1 MNRKI
6 DVIALGG
13 NAIIPAGGDGT
24 IEEQREVT
32 RETMRQVAALI
43 KEGRKVILTHG
54 NGPIVGNII
63 ERNDAVSD
71 RIPPM
76 PIDVCGADSQG
87 GIGYM
92 IQQILGNQL
101 RSLGIDRE
109 IVSLVSQVR
118 VDGNDD
124 AFQNPTKP
132 IGPFYSGEEKDR
144 IVKKKNW
151 MMREDV
157 DGRGFRRVVP
167 SPTPLEII
175 EAGVISKLLEMD
187 VIVIAVGGGG
197 IPVIR
202 DNGVLRGVE
211 AVIDKDRAASV
222 LAEEIGADR
231 LIILTNVD
239 FVYAD
244 YGKDSQK
251 ALRSISAGELRKRY
265 RNYEFPAG
273 SMGPKV
279 RAALDFIESG
289 GGNAVIA
296 NVTDLL
302 EACRSEKGTSIYP
315 G

>member
-1 MNRKI
+1 LGKGI

-13 NAIIPAGGDGT
+13 NAIIPAGGEGT

-32 RETMRQVAALI
+32 RQTMAQAASLI
-43 KEGRKVILTHG
+43 REGRKVILTHG

-101 RSLGIDRE
+101 RELGIE
-109 IVSLVSQVR
+109 KNIVSLVSQVR
-118 VDGNDD
+118 VDQSDD
-124 AFQNPTKP
+124 AFQKPTKP
-132 IGPFYSGEEKDR
+132 IGPFYTEEEREK
-144 IVKKKNW
+144 IVREKNW
-151 MMREDV
+151 IMKEDV
-157 DGRGFRRVVP
+157 EGRGFRRVVP

-175 EAGVISKLLEMD
+175 EADIILKLLELD
-187 VIVIAVGGGG
+187 VVVIAVGGGG
-197 IPVIR
+197 IPVVR
-202 DNGVLRGVE
+202 EGNSLTGVE

-222 LAEEIGADR
+222 LAENIGADR

-239 FVYAD
+239 YIYAD
-244 YGKDSQK
+244 FGKETE
-251 ALRSISAGELRKRY
+251 RPIENISAPELRERY
-265 RNYEFPAG
+265 GNYEFPAG

-279 RAALDFIESG
+279 RSALDFVESG
-289 GGNAVIA
+289 GELAVIA
-296 NVTDLL
+296 NVSDLL
-302 EACRSEKGTSIYP
+302 KACRSERGTRIHP